1 MRGLLVTLQLTF
13 FSLAFGLIIALPLSY
28 GQVYGSKFIKA
39 LIFIYEKILRSIP
52 EIVILF
58 LIFYGFPRIGIR
70 FSPFVACILGL
81 GLRTSAY
88 QSQIFRGAILSVK
101 PNQMHAARS
110 LGMTRGKA
118 FLNVIF
124 PQAFRIA
131 LPAWANEFTIVLKDS
146 SLAYA
151 LGVTEMLREGSYVI
165 STTYEPLLIYL
176 FVALIYFVITITI
189 NKSLGKIEK
198 SLIDKGFKMEENIAW
213 VIIFLK

>member
-1 MRGLLVTLQLTF
+1 MRGLLVTIQLTF
-13 FSLAFGLIIALPLSY
+13 FSLAFGLVIALPLSY
-28 GQVYGSKFIKA
+28 GQVYGSKFVKF
-39 LIFIYEKILRSIP
+39 LIFVYEKILRSIP

-70 FSPFVACILGL
+70 FSPFASCILGL

-110 LGMTRGKA
+110 LGMTRIKA
-118 FLNVIF
+118 FMNVIF

-131 LPAWANEFTIVLKDS
+131 LPAWTNEFTIVLKDS

-151 LGVTEMLREGSYVI
+151 LGVTELLREGSYVI
-165 STTYEPLLIYL
+165 ATSYEPLLIYL
-176 FVALIYFVITITI
+176 FVALVYFVITITI

-198 SLIDKGFKMEENIAW
+198 RLINKGFKMEENI
-213 VIIFLK
+213 I

>member
-131 LPAWANEFTIVLKDS
+131 LPAWANEFTIVLKDA

-189 NKSLGKIEK
+189 NKSLGKVEK
-198 SLIDKGFKMEENIAW
+198 SLIDKGFKMEENIA
-213 VIIFLK
+213 

>member
-28 GQVYGSKFIKA
+28 GQVYGSKFVKT

-70 FSPFVACILGL
+70 FSPFIACILGL

-101 PNQMHAARS
+101 SNQMHAARS
-110 LGMTRGKA
+110 LGMTRSKA
-118 FLNVIF
+118 FLNIIF

-131 LPAWANEFTIVLKDS
+131 LPSWANEFTIVLKDS

-176 FVALIYFVITITI
+176 FVV
-189 NKSLGKIEK
+189 
-198 SLIDKGFKMEENIAW
+198 
-213 VIIFLK
+213 